1 MNILSKGKRNKP
13 CPFSRSFP
21 SPCCSKSPQN
31 ILVKHWAPGK
41 HYKAAVI
48 SLDGQPQQHD
58 NSPSAIDASLKASL
72 GRGFLKQDVM
82 RLSSVLWQQSP
93 CHQRSNPRL
102 TSVGISPAAPTG
114 SHNGAGASIC
124 VDLLMWRGAGNVCN
138 EMWNCLKFT
147 VCHSPLWIQ
156 EQAFF
161 SKEFF
166 CDGILRKNRPLSSKN
181 GERSKPAPERCFD
194 KYEPIFHGFGIK
206 NTEKYILSKI
216 CTENNRVVKA
226 VNKGKWEKR
235 GETHLYPSS
244 GEHYLDICLC

>member
-156 EQAFF
+156 EQALFF
-161 SKEFF
+161 K
-166 CDGILRKNRPLSSKN
+166 GIFLWW
-181 GERSKPAPERCFD
+181 
-194 KYEPIFHGFGIK
+194 HIK
-206 NTEKYILSKI
+206 KKQATF
-216 CTENNRVVKA
+216 
-226 VNKGKWEKR
+226 
-235 GETHLYPSS
+235 
-244 GEHYLDICLC
+244 